1 MFKMLYG
8 SEFRE
13 PFSMDDFVSFLQNH
27 REFSKEKM
35 DRIML
40 RTMRN
45 PDFMEHLFPTGK
57 DTQADGLSEKMYA
70 LLIKKR
76 IMKSI
81 CRVLEMEG
89 PKTFNRSIA
98 TWLYSV
104 ATVAITT
111 QEKRWKEYKEMY
123 GDLNPRK
130 EMARASDA
138 RMAREN
144 LEEYDAVCVSL
155 VKLIRK
161 IDKRDIKQMVIRAN
175 VPEGLAECVVVTVPE
190 IKYVTNFRVGFYLNQ
205 VLLSIYRFVDD
216 HHYNTSK
223 IDWKEFFRILFG
235 DKNVI
240 EAATFIL
247 LEGVHRIDEYGDEV
261 SDTFNQ
267 LTMFALKELEIAPE
281 GLKTQMLDL
290 YVKRISRMF
299 ANRTFDLRA
308 NLLDIDP
315 MRFPNLAKTVDHYAS
330 QISEIVNRGINK

>member
-1 MFKMLYG
+1 M
-8 SEFRE
+8 
-13 PFSMDDFVSFLQNH
+13 
-27 REFSKEKM
+27 
-35 DRIML
+35 
-40 RTMRN
+40 
-45 PDFMEHLFPTGK
+45 
-57 DTQADGLSEKMYA
+57 
-70 LLIKKR
+70 
-76 IMKSI
+76 
-81 CRVLEMEG
+81 
-89 PKTFNRSIA
+89 
-98 TWLYSV
+98 
-104 ATVAITT
+104 
-111 QEKRWKEYKEMY
+111 
-123 GDLNPRK
+123 
-130 EMARASDA
+130 
-138 RMAREN
+138 
-144 LEEYDAVCVSL
+144 
-155 VKLIRK
+155 
-161 IDKRDIKQMVIRAN
+161 
-175 VPEGLAECVVVTVPE
+175 
-190 IKYVTNFRVGFYLNQ
+190 GFYLNQ

-216 HHYNTSK
+216 HHYDTSK

-261 SDTFNQ
+261 NDTFNQ